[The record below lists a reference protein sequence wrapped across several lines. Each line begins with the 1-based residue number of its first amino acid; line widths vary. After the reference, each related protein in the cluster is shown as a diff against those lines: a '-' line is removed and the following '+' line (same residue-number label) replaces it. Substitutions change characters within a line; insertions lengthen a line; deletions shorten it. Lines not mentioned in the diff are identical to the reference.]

1 MSAEDERFN
10 STVSDSVRRT
20 SFQNL
25 LDLDVVGAEATV
37 ELEVVGV
44 VEEGASE
51 GEEQLLEIDGRQ
63 KEEV

>member
-1 MSAEDERFN
+1 M
-10 STVSDSVRRT
+10 RRT

-51 GEEQLLEIDGRQ
+51 GEEQLLEIDGRE